1 MSQRKKHL
9 RIEFF
14 VPKEA
19 TSGHYLNFINDT
31 MDIMNEFPEMNWVFI
46 VMNNA
51 PINVP
56 EIINPMIKKRGYTP
70 VYLPACSSELNPIE
84 QFWAVLKGKVKRS
97 FIVFFSYR

>member
-1 MSQRKKHL
+1 
-9 RIEFF
+9 
-14 VPKEA
+14 
-19 TSGHYLNFINDT
+19 

-46 VMNNA
+46 VMDNA

-97 FIVFFSYR
+97 FIVFFFVSLTQTAYCLFLSLCLYKKHNYL